1 MGIDQ
6 MADTH
11 AHQSLT
17 LEHGAF
23 IANRIVDAIVAALL
37 PCTSSGLS
45 ITQLCRHRP
54 AGDFAGDF
62 HRYPR

>member
-1 MGIDQ
+1 MSVYQ

-11 AHQSLT
+11 AHHSLT

-45 ITQLCRHRP
+45 ITQLCHRP

-62 HRYPR
+62 HWYPR